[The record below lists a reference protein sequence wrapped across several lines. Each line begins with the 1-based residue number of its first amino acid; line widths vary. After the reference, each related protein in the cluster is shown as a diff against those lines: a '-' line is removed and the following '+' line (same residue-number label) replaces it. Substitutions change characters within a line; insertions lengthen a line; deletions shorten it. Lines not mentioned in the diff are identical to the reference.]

1 MAGAKGAVYSHSV
14 GKRFNVAR
22 WATCRPNRRDFGGR
36 EQEKSLTRFQT
47 SVSYAKLPTT
57 FVGGVSYGKS
67 RFKYDQAPVLVAN
80 SNQSDF
86 PSVRKMVKGTLRSTI
101 E

>member
-67 RFKYDQAPVLVAN
+67 RTVPPRSAERTITVSPGAATARFLRLPPVTT
-80 SNQSDF
+80 
-86 PSVRKMVKGTLRSTI
+86 PSA
-101 E
+101 

>member
-36 EQEKSLTRFQT
+36 EQEKSLIRFQT

-67 RFKYDQAPVLVAN
+67 RIIIDMKGAETC
-80 SNQSDF
+80 SDENLMM
-86 PSVRKMVKGTLRSTI
+86 PPGSSG
-101 E
+101 